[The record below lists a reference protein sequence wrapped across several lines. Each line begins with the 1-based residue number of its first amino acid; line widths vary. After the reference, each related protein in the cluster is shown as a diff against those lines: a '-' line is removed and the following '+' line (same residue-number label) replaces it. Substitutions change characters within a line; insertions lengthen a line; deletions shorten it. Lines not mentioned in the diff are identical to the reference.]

1 MGSKLN
7 QTHIIAIALSVVVVA
22 FVLYMLVKIAGK
34 RVNINGGRIYKNRRH
49 ANKNVIK
56 HCLVLPE
63 FPYGTLLESFI
74 QPEPFTQTL
83 KVIIKS
89 TFKGSTWLVGYLNC
103 GSNNCVSW
111 V

>member
-7 QTHIIAIALSVVVVA
+7 QTHVIAIALSVVVVA

-34 RVNINGGRIYKNRRH
+34 RFNINGGIRRIY

-63 FPYGTLLESFI
+63 FPYGTLSESFI
-74 QPEPFTQTL
+74 QPETFTQTL

-89 TFKGSTWLVGYLNC
+89 TFKGSTWLVGYLLNC